1 MKATTPPNPD
11 VHPETHMMRYAYDP
25 ALASHSVK
33 PPLYLT
39 STFSFEDAAHAKA
52 YGEVINGL
60 REKEEGEDFSNTYI
74 YSRDTNPN
82 IEIFEQRL
90 RIWDGAEACA
100 AFDSGMGAIS
110 TLMWAFLNPG
120 DVVLHS
126 EPSYGCT
133 DFLLKS
139 ILTRFGI
146 RPVGFK
152 LSEGNAGL
160 EAALKQPGVADKV
173 KLIYIETPSNPS
185 IAIGDIAYC
194 AQVARRLSVGERR
207 VMVAVDNTFLGPI
220 YQKPIALGADIVL
233 YSATK
238 YIGGHSDLLAGAA
251 SGKQEDINQMKLYRA
266 MLGPIPAPHT
276 CWLLTRSLETMQLRM
291 EKSAANAQKV
301 AAFLATHP
309 KVEKLHYLGNLK
321 PGDAAYE
328 TYKKQC
334 LGPGGMMA
342 IEVINGEAGAFRFL
356 NALNVFHQAVSLG
369 GNESLA
375 VHPKTTTHAEV
386 DPEDRIEGGITDSLV
401 RMSIGIENADDLI
414 ADLKQALD
422 KV

>member
-1 MKATTPPNPD
+1 
-11 VHPETHMMRYAYDP
+11 
-25 ALASHSVK
+25 
-33 PPLYLT
+33 
-39 STFSFEDAAHAKA
+39 
-52 YGEVINGL
+52 
-60 REKEEGEDFSNTYI
+60 
-74 YSRDTNPN
+74 
-82 IEIFEQRL
+82 
-90 RIWDGAEACA
+90 
-100 AFDSGMGAIS
+100 
-110 TLMWAFLNPG
+110 NPG

-160 EAALKQPGVADKV
+160 DAALKQPGVADKV

-321 PGDAAYE
+321 LGDAAYE